1 MSVAN
6 VVSMEFESA
15 QALQDFAARY
25 HGVASINYPQAE
37 ILMFVKTDDQSGL
50 GVSIYPSEEARE
62 VGNQQR
68 NQDAKTTEMAPLMKE
83 IFRVKGDVMVK
94 HILPAPKISEGRE
107 RPRDCQFRLDE
118 VLDRSCV

>member
-15 QALQDFAARY
+15 QALHDFAARY
-25 HGVASINYPQAE
+25 NEVAPINYPQAE

-50 GVSIYPSEEARE
+50 GISIYPSEEARE
-62 VGNQQR
+62 AGNQQR
-68 NQDAKTTEMAPLMKE
+68 NQDAKTIEMAPLMKE

-94 HILPAPKISEGRE
+94 HIKPAPT
-107 RPRDCQFRLDE
+107 DQ
-118 VLDRSCV
+118 

>member
-15 QALQDFAARY
+15 QALEDFAARY
-25 HGVASINYPQAE
+25 DEVAPIHYPQAE

-50 GVSIYPSEEARE
+50 GISIYPSKKARE
-62 VGNQQR
+62 AGNQQR

-94 HILPAPKISEGRE
+94 HILPAPN
-107 RPRDCQFRLDE
+107 DE
-118 VLDRSCV
+118 